1 MHPDVVDQAVAGAA
15 SPAPGRR
22 GIIARGLGR
31 SYGDA
36 AQNAGGSVL
45 DATWLDAIHEVDLVS
60 GQVTVGAGVSL
71 QTLMERLVPLG
82 WFVPVT
88 PGHPTGHRRRGHRRR
103 HPRQEP
109 PRGRQLL
116 LPRPRDDVG
125 HPDRDRHPVGLV
137 RSCSLLGHR
146 RGHGPDRRGHHGH
159 APDDPHRD
167 QLHAGGHRAGRRPR
181 RRHGDV
187 AHRGRRLPL
196 LGGLDRLPV
205 HREPSGPFRAH
216 PRRPRPPR
224 RPARTAAPGAG
235 PGPGVRPPD
244 AGPRPRDPA
253 QRPAQPPH
261 GGGLQRVLVPQ
272 GPRPPGGQA
281 PPHDGVLPPP
291 RRGGGMEPPLWPKG
305 LPAVP
310 VRRGRRARR
319 DGADGHRT
327 PLGAEAG
334 QLPGCAEAVRA
345 RGSGTALLPHPRV
358 DPGPRPAGRPSGAGP
373 AARRPRPA
381 GGGRRWTGVSGQ
393 GLAGLPEHLPG
404 HVPPSRRV
412 AGGAGPRRPRGSPAV
427 RSRAASRAVH
437 RCRGDGWGRR
447 PGSRGPDPADVPLPV
462 PSLQGRGLQGRG
474 LQGRGL
480 QGRGLQGGGLQGR
493 GLEGTDLQGADLQGA
508 DGRGGPAGPAR
519 RQGLGA
525 RDPPGQ
531 VRQAEGSPDQTPP
544 NRSARTTSDGAD
556 PPPERTGS

>member
-1 MHPDVVDQAVAGAA
+1 
-15 SPAPGRR
+15 
-22 GIIARGLGR
+22 
-31 SYGDA
+31 
-36 AQNAGGSVL
+36 
-45 DATWLDAIHEVDLVS
+45 
-60 GQVTVGAGVSL
+60 
-71 QTLMERLVPLG
+71 
-82 WFVPVT
+82 
-88 PGHPTGHRRRGHRRR
+88 
-103 HPRQEP
+103 
-109 PRGRQLL
+109 
-116 LPRPRDDVG
+116 
-125 HPDRDRHPVGLV
+125 
-137 RSCSLLGHR
+137 
-146 RGHGPDRRGHHGH
+146 
-159 APDDPHRD
+159 
-167 QLHAGGHRAGRRPR
+167 
-181 RRHGDV
+181 
-187 AHRGRRLPL
+187 
-196 LGGLDRLPV
+196 
-205 HREPSGPFRAH
+205 
-216 PRRPRPPR
+216 
-224 RPARTAAPGAG
+224 
-235 PGPGVRPPD
+235 
-244 AGPRPRDPA
+244 
-253 QRPAQPPH
+253 
-261 GGGLQRVLVPQ
+261 
-272 GPRPPGGQA
+272 
-281 PPHDGVLPPP
+281 
-291 RRGGGMEPPLWPKG
+291 MEPPLWPKG

-310 VRRGRRARR
+310 VRRGRQARR

-474 LQGRGL
+474 LKAADSKAADSKAQTPKARTSKAQTAEAGRP
-480 QGRGLQGGGLQGR
+480 GRR
-493 GLEGTDLQGADLQGA
+493 VAKASAPETP
-508 DGRGGPAGPAR
+508 RAR
-519 RQGLGA
+519 SA
-525 RDPPGQ
+525 RPRAAPTK
-531 VRQAEGSPDQTPP
+531 TPP